1 MNGVPMAAA
10 DVRFFGEDRNLNGI
24 PDALEG
30 GGASFGQYPQEPV
43 ARTPVTPQYFQE
55 PVVRT
60 PVTPQYLQEP
70 VVRTPVTPQYLQER
84 VVYTPPRLV
93 QPAANVRVVGAPL
106 LYAPAVPVVQ
116 YGQRFPVAAGAAP
129 MATANVKVVGEDWD
143 RNGIPDAME
152 GKGGRVRIVPARS
165 KRHCC

>member
-10 DVRFFGEDRNLNGI
+10 DVRFVGEDRNLNGI

-43 ARTPVTPQYFQE
+43 ARTPVTPQYF
-55 PVVRT
+55 
-60 PVTPQYLQEP
+60 QEP